1 MKLGD
6 TDGHHMNVILLV
18 MARQDILVQSC
29 TLDTPMCYL
38 AQASRAGSQYLYK
51 SFYTEVVCINVGGS
65 QMGYTSKL
73 ELTWEMMIIRYNQL
87 ELGTPHF
94 QINPYLRYVRC
105 AQWKVLSWL
114 LHALARQRCGSVVRA
129 QAVWVWVPH
138 WEESDSS
145 DSWHGLSVG
154 SIARIH
160 FKIKTVL
167 SSH

>member
-29 TLDTPMCYL
+29 TLDTPVCYL

-105 AQWKVLSWL
+105 AQ
-114 LHALARQRCGSVVRA
+114 
-129 QAVWVWVPH
+129 
-138 WEESDSS
+138 
-145 DSWHGLSVG
+145 
-154 SIARIH
+154 
-160 FKIKTVL
+160 
-167 SSH
+167 